1 MPAWKLAIVIFIIL
15 SVVFAGMGM
24 ILITSVPQ
32 LYDQAMRLI
41 PLVAAGGFT
50 LAAVISYVVAKAIL
64 KPMARV

>member
-1 MPAWKLAIVIFIIL
+1 
-15 SVVFAGMGM
+15 VVFAGMGM

-64 KPMARV
+64 KPVARV